1 MAEPSFAKLAPI
13 YRKRWDGA
21 KVVPSKIASADN
33 FVRLIFK
40 NRAKYERVEDATGVP
55 WYFIAVTHMRESS
68 CDFRGVLHNG
78 EHIIGTGRKTRLVP
92 AGRGPFQT
100 WEQAAIDALQL
111 HSLHKIKDWSLERLL
126 YECERFNGFGYLRK
140 GVVSPY
146 VWAGTTLYKSGKYIR
161 DGVYDPSHIDTQ
173 LGCAIVLK
181 RLEANGVT
189 VDNDPAPSAPEPVP
203 PPPDVEPKPDIR
215 ESPAAQDK
223 DAKPAV
229 KSKTIWASII
239 GAASTI
245 LAVVTDWRVL
255 AVLAIAAFVFI
266 VADRYFKLDIKGWFR
281 S

>member
-1 MAEPSFAKLAPI
+1 MAEPSFAKLAPV

-78 EHIIGTGRKTRLVP
+78 EHIIGTGRKTSLVP

-100 WEQAAIDALQL
+100 WEQAAIDALKL
-111 HSLHKIKDWSLERLL
+111 HSLHKITDWSLERVL
-126 YECERFNGFGYLRK
+126 YECERFNGWGYYRK

-161 DGVYDPSHIDTQ
+161 DGVYDPSHVDTQ

-181 RLEANGVT
+181 RLESNGVT
-189 VDNDPAPSAPEPVP
+189 VDGDPAPPKPEPVP

-215 ESPAAQDK
+215 ESPSADEGT
-223 DAKPAV
+223 KPASQ
-229 KSKTIWASII
+229 SKTIWASII
-239 GAASTI
+239 GALSTV
-245 LAVVTDWRVL
+245 LAVVTDWRVI
-255 AVLAIAAFVFI
+255 AVLAVAAFLFI
-266 VADRYFKLDIKGWFR
+266 AADRYFRLDIKGWFR